1 MPDLSITR
9 QSILYKLNM
18 IAFVLH
24 LILAIVTGTVGNIH
38 LSPPIYN
45 TKVTFTYNSSDT
57 GFYLDPYY
65 VSYGGYPITALTLVF
80 FVITAFFHLA
90 NATFLNDIYISSL
103 ELCFTPTRWIEYFI
117 TASLMSCTIAYLT
130 GARSVLVI
138 VGVCGLIASTMLFGF
153 MSELYNRPM
162 ENVDAW
168 ERTTFLKRSIPH
180 FLGYVP
186 YMFAWFMIL
195 YSFFGGGG
203 TCAAPTWVWIII
215 MGQFIQFS
223 LFVIPQLYQL
233 KNPPSKFVRGE
244 YIFIFLSF
252 FAKATLGINL
262 LAGGIT
268 LENFDAGV
276 IDSNTTCD
284 VIDLA

>member
-1 MPDLSITR
+1 MP
-9 QSILYKLNM
+9 KLTQKTESFLTLANLT
-18 IAFVLH
+18 ACGLH
-24 LILAIVTGTVGNIH
+24 LILAIVTGAVGNMN
-38 LSPPIYN
+38 LAPPIYN
-45 TKVTFTYNSSDT
+45 TKVTFVYNSSES
-57 GFYLDPYY
+57 GFELDPYY

-80 FVITAFFHLA
+80 FVITSFFHLG
-90 NATFLNDIYISSL
+90 NAVIWSDHYLNGL
-103 ELCFTPTRWIEYFI
+103 ENCETPSRWLEYFI

-138 VGVCGLIASTMLFGF
+138 VGVCGLIASTMTFGYL
-153 MSELYNRPM
+153 SELFNRPL
-162 ENVDAW
+162 DDIDGW
-168 ERTTFLKRSIPH
+168 DRPRFRERAIPH
-180 FLGYVP
+180 FMGYIP
-186 YMFAWFMIL
+186 YSFAWFMIL

-203 TCAAPTWVWIII
+203 TCAAPAWVWIII

-233 KNPPSKFVRGE
+233 RQPPSKYVKGE

-268 LENFDAGV
+268 LDNFDTGT
-276 IDSNTTCD
+276 IDANNTCD
-284 VIDLA
+284 IIDVA